1 MTEQE
6 AGVLEQY
13 KLAVEMAD
21 RVSARRGNANLFY
34 LSIQTTLL
42 TASGLAYTTLQHVA
56 WYSTVIIALTG
67 CVISGAWWRHL
78 QSYRLLNQAKFE
90 IINAMENRLPVKVFT
105 DEWELL
111 KNPANSYIELG
122 AVERV
127 VPWVFAVLQILL
139 MVGRLLK

>member
-1 MTEQE
+1 MKE
-6 AGVLEQY
+6 GDVLEQY

-21 RVSARRGNANLFY
+21 RVSARRGTANLFF

-42 TASGLAYTTLQHVA
+42 TASGLAYTAMQNVA
-56 WYSTVIIALTG
+56 WYSTVTIALTG
-67 CVISGAWWRHL
+67 CAISGAWWRQL
-78 QSYRLLNQAKFE
+78 RSYRLLNHAKFVV
-90 IINAMENRLPVKVFT
+90 INAMEEQLPVKVFS
-105 DEWELL
+105 DEWEIL
-111 KNPANSYIELG
+111 KSRSSSYVELG